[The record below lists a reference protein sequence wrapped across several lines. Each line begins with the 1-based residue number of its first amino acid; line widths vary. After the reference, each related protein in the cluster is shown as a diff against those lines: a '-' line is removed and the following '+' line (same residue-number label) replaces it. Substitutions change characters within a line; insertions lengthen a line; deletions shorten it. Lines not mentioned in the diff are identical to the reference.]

1 MLVFEERRKPEY
13 PEKNLSEQEQEPTTN
28 STHIWRRVRESNP
41 GYTGGRQVLSPL
53 HHPCSPVRKP
63 TFPCC
68 RVITVSYIYPKNWR
82 ARWKM
87 GVSDD
92 LRLKSKLLLFSWIF
106 LLLFNCSYLAWKPAH
121 RLVFMWGTLLRTYF
135 LTSDLK
141 FEELA
146 YYFCLKLTQRKQ
158 QDRGF

>member
-1 MLVFEERRKPEY
+1 MISRQGTEKLFSIGFEILGAWSNRPKICRNPVTESSGMEILESAFRNFWSTSGGCLFSPEMWKFREFSVPLGISFQILARYAVLVPA
-13 PEKNLSEQEQEPTTN
+13 
-28 STHIWRRVRESNP
+28 
-41 GYTGGRQVLSPL
+41 
-53 HHPCSPVRKP
+53 
-63 TFPCC
+63 
-68 RVITVSYIYPKNWR
+68 VIVKWR
-82 ARWKM
+82 AWWKK

-92 LRLKSKLLLFSWIF
+92 LRLKSKLLLFSWT
-106 LLLFNCSYLAWKPAH
+106 LAH

-135 LTSDLK
+135 LTWDLK